1 MASFPYNLP
10 HFHIFSFVTINL
22 ILLYQIYS
30 AIAYLG
36 FGGTLFNCSW
46 SSEHPN
52 PHWNYWSQ
60 SPLTSSFMVID

>member
-30 AIAYLG
+30 AGACLA
-36 FGGTLFNCSW
+36 FGGTLSLIVVGLANTPTLI
-46 SSEHPN
+46 EIIGHR
-52 PHWNYWSQ
+52 
-60 SPLTSSFMVID
+60 LL